1 MVSLKAARSYRVMC
15 AHGRLMKRRAIALWL
30 QRRHDRKVFVAQP
43 PVKVLA
49 RLRTLPVLLSE
60 ANLGS
65 TRWSPRIPFDLVYE
79 RDVTMSASPIH
90 SKPPTIMSTVS
101 PTNAE
106 NRRIALL
113 EDNVAHA
120 RVVRHWLESAG
131 YDTIVEHDGRRFI
144 DRISQ
149 ERVDM
154 LLLDWDVPG
163 MTGIDVLIDTRK
175 RVNYLIPMVLLTQ
188 HDDER
193 DILHGLASGA
203 DDYLV
208 KPINER
214 MLIARVVAQLRKYY
228 PQTQRKQQIEYSGY
242 VLDETARTATLP
254 DGEQIVL
261 PEREFSI
268 ALYLFIHAGRVV
280 SREALLKHV
289 WGQADTS
296 HVGTLATYITRARNW
311 LRLRPNG
318 LRISSVYRYGYRLE
332 HMADAADNDL
342 D

>member
-1 MVSLKAARSYRVMC
+1 
-15 AHGRLMKRRAIALWL
+15 
-30 QRRHDRKVFVAQP
+30 
-43 PVKVLA
+43 
-49 RLRTLPVLLSE
+49 
-60 ANLGS
+60 
-65 TRWSPRIPFDLVYE
+65 
-79 RDVTMSASPIH
+79 
-90 SKPPTIMSTVS
+90 MSTVS
-101 PTNAE
+101 PTDAE
-106 NRRIALL
+106 KRRIALL

-120 RVVRHWLESAG
+120 RVVRHWLEGAG
-131 YDTIVEHDGRRFI
+131 YDTIVEHDGKRFI

-163 MTGIDVLIDTRK
+163 MTGIDVLIGTRK

-268 ALYLFIHAGRVV
+268 ALYLFTHAGRVV